1 MTSAIATGAADES
14 VVSVHSSPAGP
25 GKARV
30 DVCVHVSDQAA
41 AAAHLVQAAAGACVA
56 AARLANVSTDVVM
69 AGVSKEL
76 SRKDGV

>member
-1 MTSAIATGAADES
+1 MTSTIATAAANES
-14 VVSVHSSPAGP
+14 VVSVHSSPAGL

-30 DVCVHVSDQAA
+30 DVCVHVSDKAA

-56 AARLANVSTDVVM
+56 AAKLGNVSVDVVL
-69 AGVSKEL
+69 AGVVKEL